1 LFLTISTRFGEFWKN
16 ESLTAPASTAAFT
29 PPAAFTPS
37 APSTAAA
44 VLARHHRASFVHYNG
59 PAHKIAAVAGFNGM
73 VGGRVIVDFDESKA
87 TRLSSK
93 PITHYIH
100 AVHGDTRLRK
110 EIRYVGFSRRIGE
123 VPYK

>member
-1 LFLTISTRFGEFWKN
+1 LFRTISTRFGEFWKN
-16 ESLTAPASTAAFT
+16 ENLTAPASTAAFT

-37 APSTAAA
+37 APSTAA
-44 VLARHHRASFVHYNG
+44 VLARNHRASLVHHHG

-73 VGGRVIVDFDESKA
+73 VGGSVIVDFDESEA
-87 TRLSSK
+87 TSLSGK
-93 PITHYIH
+93 PITHHIH

-110 EIRYVGFSRRIGE
+110 EIRYVGLSRRIGE